1 MNNLDTTRQIGPG
14 GVDLLQREKTPDKL
28 APDSARKKDVDI
40 NTDINNDLNQLM
52 SLLSHV
58 ALEKI
63 PSESERVKTQMR
75 NTDEINLWDKF
86 RLQFVNGP
94 DWFKAF
100 RSHFTLGMNY
110 FGVAFNSLAVVG
122 KAFLPEKVHKFVDE
136 KSEWFSKYVIPISFA
151 WNGVEAL
158 VGHRIPEALSRLIPA
173 VSFWALPFYNF
184 NLATGLS
191 SGLNYVFEHVKE
203 RNGGKNPG
211 AGDLVENMKKTFS
224 DSVDVL
230 TDIVKGK
237 RDKED
242 IYKQVATVGLL
253 GGSLGGMLF
262 TRHSRDSFWAR
273 VFGNMRNI
281 CGLFADYKLI
291 FNNAKDPAQSH
302 YQRQV
307 GSLCSLASILNIFMR
322 WVNPEMARMLN
333 HISIAADDFGLTR
346 WAQVSKEDNDREL
359 SKTLAHLHIAG

>member
-14 GVDLLQREKTPDKL
+14 GVDLYQRKESPIL
-28 APDSARKKDVDI
+28 RAPDSARE
-40 NTDINNDLNQLM
+40 NTNPNQDFSQLM
-52 SLLSHV
+52 NMLFQMMG
-58 ALEKI
+58 E
-63 PSESERVKTQMR
+63 ESKKTDS
-75 NTDEINLWDKF
+75 NEESPKAVDPKSPDELNLWDRF

-94 DWFKAF
+94 KAFQAF

-110 FGVAFNSLAVVG
+110 FGVAFNSLAVAG
-122 KAFLPEKVHKFVDE
+122 KAFLPEKIYKFVDE
-136 KSEWFSKYVIPISFA
+136 KSEWFSKYVIPVSFA
-151 WNGVEAL
+151 WNGIEAL

-211 AGDLVENMKKTFS
+211 AGDLVENLKKTFS
-224 DSVDVL
+224 DSIDIL
-230 TDIVKGK
+230 SDIVKGK

-242 IYKQVATVGLL
+242 IYKQLATVGLL

-273 VFGNMRNI
+273 IFGNMRNLG
-281 CGLFADYKLI
+281 GLFADYKLI
-291 FNNAKDPAQSH
+291 FNKAKDPAQSR
-302 YQRQV
+302 YQREV
-307 GSLCSLASILNIFMR
+307 GALCSIASILNIFMR

-359 SKTLAHLHIAG
+359 KKTLAHLHAV